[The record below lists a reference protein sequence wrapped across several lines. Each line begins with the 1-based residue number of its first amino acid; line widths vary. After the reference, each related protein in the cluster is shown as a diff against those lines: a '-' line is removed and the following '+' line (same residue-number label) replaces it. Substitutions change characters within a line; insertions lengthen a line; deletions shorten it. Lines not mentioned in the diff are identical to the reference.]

1 MKNRACPLC
10 GNHAV
15 QVLYVQKYSQ
25 ELNHAVACCKK
36 CGFVYVN
43 NTRSQKFYNKYYA
56 EMSKYEDTR
65 DSELHEESSKM
76 IMQFAKKSDHILD
89 IGCATG
95 HLLYLLKKNN
105 YRNLLGLD
113 PAPKCKEV
121 AQKIYNIKLVTANID
136 SFKSTKKFDFI
147 ILATVLEHLE
157 ELQKSMKKI
166 TSLLNDEGKV
176 FISVP
181 NAGNFYQKFE
191 EPFGEFSTEHINFF
205 STCHLHELMKEY
217 SSLYIRAD
225 HVAIFSVW
233 QKIKNLKTSMN
244 EYIKLSKKN
253 LDAIQKTIKK
263 APERIIVWGAGS
275 LTQRL
280 LQGSDLRKKVIKF
293 VDKNT
298 NLIGKKIN
306 NIPII
311 SPDELSTYREPIL
324 ISSYKFKD
332 EIIKEIK
339 KRKLKNKVLTLV

>member
-1 MKNRACPLC
+1 MKKRSCPLC
-10 GNHAV
+10 ENHTV
-15 QVLYVQKYSQ
+15 QILYIQKYSQ
-25 ELNHAVACCKK
+25 ELNHAIACCKK

-43 NTRSQKFYNKYYA
+43 NTRSQNFYNKYYA

-65 DSELHEESSKM
+65 DSELHEES
-76 IMQFAKKSDHILD
+76 AKVIINYAQKSDRIVD

-105 YRNLLGLD
+105 YKNLLGVD

-121 AQKIYNIKLVTANID
+121 AQKEYNIKLVNANID
-136 SFKSTKKFDFI
+136 SYKSTKKFDFI

-176 FISVP
+176 FITVP

-205 STCHLHELMKEY
+205 STLHLHELMKEY
-217 SSLYIRAD
+217 SSLYVKAD

-244 EYIKLSKKN
+244 SYIKLSKEN
-253 LDAIQKTIKK
+253 LNAIQKVIKK
-263 APERIIVWGAGS
+263 VPNKIIVWGAGS

-280 LQGSDLRKKVIKF
+280 LQSTDLGEKVTKF

-311 SPDELSTYREPIL
+311 SPVDLSYYNEPIL
-324 ISSYKFKD
+324 ISSFKFKD
-332 EIIKEIK
+332 EIVQEIK
-339 KRKLKNKVLTLV
+339 KRKLKNRVLTF

>member
-1 MKNRACPLC
+1 MKKRRCPLC
-10 GNHAV
+10 NSSSA
-15 QVLYVQKYSQ
+15 QVLYIQEYSV
-25 ELNHAVACCKK
+25 ELNHAIACCKK
-36 CGFVYVN
+36 CGFIYVN

-65 DSELHEESSKM
+65 DSELHEESSKI
-76 IMQFAKKSDHILD
+76 IMQFANKSDQVID
-89 IGCATG
+89 IGCSTG
-95 HLLYLLKKNN
+95 HLLYLLNRNN
-105 YRNLLGLD
+105 YKNLLGVD
-113 PAPKCKEV
+113 PAPKCKEI
-121 AQKIYNIKLVTANID
+121 AQKKYNIKLVTASID

-147 ILATVLEHLE
+147 VLATVLEHLE

-205 STCHLHELMKEY
+205 STLHLHEIMKEY

-244 EYIKLSKKN
+244 SYIKTSKEN
-253 LDAIQKTIKK
+253 LDKIKK
-263 APERIIVWGAGS
+263 VIKSAPKKIVVWGAGS

-280 LQGSDLRKKVIKF
+280 LQSSDLKHKVVKF
-293 VDKNT
+293 VDKNA
-298 NLIGKKIN
+298 NLIGKEIN
-306 NIPII
+306 NIKII
-311 SPDELSTYREPIL
+311 SPDDLSQYNEPIL
-324 ISSYKFKD
+324 ISSFKFKE
-332 EIIKEIK
+332 EITQEIK
-339 KRKLKNKVLTLV
+339 KRKLKNRVITF